1 MRHLLRAADPRHES
15 LLARLYEAASVD
27 LAPRAEPAPA
37 ESYVTRSG
45 RRLAWAL
52 DLRRPLLRAEHLRPA
67 AAAVAERLRSAGAT
81 QVAGKGMG
89 AAPLVCGVV
98 AAGCGIDGALLR
110 DRPKERG
117 FLRPFE
123 GELDRGRPVWL
134 LDDIVNTGRSTG
146 ELAGVLRGEGFEVA
160 AVLCLFHY
168 SWGPG
173 RARLARLGLPL
184 AAMAVLAKRPGR
196 VFAAERIYGDFGGG
210 APLAS

>member
-15 LLARLYEAASVD
+15 LLARLYAAASID
-27 LAPRAEPAPA
+27 LDPLSAPA
-37 ESYVTRSG
+37 EAYVTKAG

-52 DLRRPLLRAEHLRPA
+52 DLRRPLLRSEHLQPA
-67 AAAVAERLRSAGAT
+67 AAAVAERLLGEGAT

-98 AAGCGIDGALLR
+98 AAARGIDGALLR

-146 ELAGVLRGEGFEVA
+146 ELAGVLRAEGFRVA
-160 AVLCLFHY
+160 GVLCLFHY

-173 RARLARLGLPL
+173 RARLARLELPL
-184 AAMAVLAKRPGR
+184 AALATLAQRPGR
-196 VFAAERIYGDFGGG
+196 VFACERLYAGF
-210 APLAS
+210 APLAG